1 LGAPINAIARLCAHL
16 KGDLAKQI
24 NKLFV
29 DSGTAFIR
37 ANPEDVAQM
46 QRNAALMDLG
56 VQNNNPIAN
65 VFRRA
70 TVQPYMDTRV
80 RRAAVDK
87 VDRGN
92 NSAIILHNAYSHDD
106 NNEVG
111 DAMKIL
117 SRVLNVALRHT
128 NEMNDMKEICD
139 SVKSNKKYKFLLD
152 AAFPVTFYEHANQCV
167 YGFTCST
174 RKFKADN
181 NLPQNTQLCCFMNKA
196 QLNLV
201 ILFVQGFL
209 NQLES
214 DNTAGKKITQAHV
227 KSVSQKMRDKIV
239 DISRLTRVDVLVKDE
254 MEKALNITKQEN
266 KNLAT
271 LNRLGKSEQIQQ
283 QMPSKTAAENKR
295 KSDRTDAIR
304 DRLVKTARTL
314 GSANGRDTSAS

>member
-1 LGAPINAIARLCAHL
+1 LGAPINAIGRLCAHL
-16 KGDLAKQI
+16 KGDLARQI

-56 VQNNNPIAN
+56 VKENSAIAN

-70 TVQPYMDTRV
+70 TVRPYMDTRV
-80 RRAAVDK
+80 RRTAVDK
-87 VDRGN
+87 VNRGN
-92 NSAIILHNAYSHDD
+92 NSGIILHNAYSHDD

-117 SRVLNVALRHT
+117 SKVLNVALRHT

-139 SVKSNKKYKFLLD
+139 SVKSNTKYKFLLD

-181 NLPQNTQLCCFMNKA
+181 GLPKNTQLCYFMNKG

-201 ILFVQGFL
+201 IQFVQSFL
-209 NQLES
+209 NQLEN
-214 DNTAGKKITQAHV
+214 DHAAGKKITQAHV
-227 KSVSQKMRDKIV
+227 KSVSQKMRNKIFE
-239 DISRLTRVDVLVKDE
+239 ISRLTRLDVLVKDE
-254 MEKALNITKQEN
+254 MEKALDVTRQEN

-271 LNRLGKSEQIQQ
+271 LNRLGKSEQIHQ
-283 QMPSKTAAENKR
+283 QMSTETAAEKKR
-295 KSDRTDAIR
+295 KSERTDAMKE
-304 DRLVKTARTL
+304 RLLKTARTF
-314 GSANGRDTSAS
+314 AS